1 MISVKLKTKT
11 EMNVNDLSSFAAR
24 VCYTADVP
32 SDDKTIDV
40 KARLFEP
47 GHHTTIEHN
56 HFSFVLDGVSV
67 SSIVFGMH
75 LNAPYY
81 NSDQRSGR
89 FSKMYQSPDVEEIRN
104 YLNHFYPNED
114 VPSAVS
120 FIEKGMK
127 IYRDNIGPLTELA
140 KKVIKEDRPL
150 ANEKYIEQNAPKFAQ
165 EQLRMFIS
173 QVMPTALVMT
183 VNTSA
188 LVALWQVAWSPEMRE
203 ITNQMRDEVLHVHP
217 ELSYMFDETKRQNRD
232 WSPKMNFS
240 HPHIHKMP
248 TCILQKADI
257 QDREFP
263 DMKNAVDVLPFSP
276 FAMKQNTSTIKTE
289 VEISCATMG
298 QDQRHRSIRRGEPVI
313 SGNFYLPP
321 LLEMAGLESV
331 AQDYIQDYA
340 NLSQKLS
347 PAMMT
352 TIAPYGA
359 MVMYQ
364 KEANLNALLHEQ
376 GKRLCWCAQEEI
388 SDLARQLRQQ
398 LSATYPDIAEKLA
411 PPCYKGGCREGVRFC
426 GRQMNK
432 TLVSDY
438 FCRRRV

>member
-32 SDDKTIDV
+32 ADDKTIDV

-67 SSIVFGMH
+67 SSVVFGVH

-89 FSKMYQSPDVEEIRN
+89 FSKMYQSPDVEEIRK

-114 VPSAVS
+114 VQAAVS

-127 IYRDNIGPLTELA
+127 IYQDNIGPLTALA
-140 KKVIKEDRPL
+140 AKVIKEDRPC

-165 EQLRMFIS
+165 EQLRMFVS

-203 ITNQMRDEVLHVHP
+203 ITNQMRDEVLRVHP

-232 WSPKMNFS
+232 WAPRMNFTN
-240 HPHIHKMP
+240 PHIHKMP

-289 VEISCATMG
+289 IEISCATMG

-321 LLEMAGLESV
+321 LLEMAGLEAT
-331 AQDYIQDYA
+331 AQDYMQDYA
-340 NLSQKLS
+340 DLSKKLS

-388 SDLARQLRQQ
+388 SELAHQLRQQ
-398 LSATYPDIAEKLA
+398 LSTTYPDIAESW
-411 PPCYKGGCREGVRFC
+411 P
-426 GRQMNK
+426 
-432 TLVSDY
+432 S
-438 FCRRRV
+438 

>member
-67 SSIVFGMH
+67 SSVVFGMH

-89 FSKMYQSPDVEEIRN
+89 FSKMYQTPDVEEIRN

-127 IYRDNIGPLTELA
+127 IYQDNIGPLTELA

-398 LSATYPDIAEKLA
+398 LSATYLDIAEKLA

>member
-1 MISVKLKTKT
+1 
-11 EMNVNDLSSFAAR
+11 
-24 VCYTADVP
+24 
-32 SDDKTIDV
+32 
-40 KARLFEP
+40 
-47 GHHTTIEHN
+47 
-56 HFSFVLDGVSV
+56 
-67 SSIVFGMH
+67 
-75 LNAPYY
+75 
-81 NSDQRSGR
+81 
-89 FSKMYQSPDVEEIRN
+89 
-104 YLNHFYPNED
+104 
-114 VPSAVS
+114 
-120 FIEKGMK
+120 
-127 IYRDNIGPLTELA
+127 
-140 KKVIKEDRPL
+140 
-150 ANEKYIEQNAPKFAQ
+150 
-165 EQLRMFIS
+165 
-173 QVMPTALVMT
+173 
-183 VNTSA
+183 
-188 LVALWQVAWSPEMRE
+188 
-203 ITNQMRDEVLHVHP
+203 
-217 ELSYMFDETKRQNRD
+217 MFDETKRQNRD

-376 GKRLCWCAQEEI
+376 GTRLCWCAQEEI

>member
-11 EMNVNDLSSFAAR
+11 EMNVHDLSSFAAR
-24 VCYTADVP
+24 VCYTADLP

-56 HFSFVLDGVSV
+56 HFTFTLDGVSV

-89 FSKMYQSPDVEEIRN
+89 FSKMYQSPDVAEIRK

-114 VPSAVS
+114 TDLAVS
-120 FIEKGMK
+120 FVEKGMK
-127 IYRDNIGPLTELA
+127 IYQENIGPLTALA
-140 KKVIKEDRPL
+140 AKVIKEDRPN
-150 ANEKYIEQNAPKFAQ
+150 ANDKYIEQNAPKFAQ

-173 QVMPTALVMT
+173 QVMPTALAMT
-183 VNTSA
+183 INTSA

-203 ITNQMRDEVLHVHP
+203 ITNQMRDEVLRVHP
-217 ELSYMFDETKRQNRD
+217 EIAYMFDESKRQNRD
-232 WSPKMNFS
+232 WTPKMNFTD
-240 HPHIHKMP
+240 PHIHKMP
-248 TCILQKADI
+248 TCILQKVDI
-257 QDREFP
+257 PELANLE
-263 DMKNAVDVLPFSP
+263 MKNAVDILPFSP
-276 FAMKQNTSTIKTE
+276 FAMKQNTSTVKTE
-289 VEISCATMG
+289 VEMSCATMG

-321 LLEMAGLESV
+321 LLEMGGLEKTALEYV
-331 AQDYIQDYA
+331 REYA
-340 NLSQKLS
+340 ALAQKLS
-347 PAMMT
+347 PALMT

-364 KEANLNALLHEQ
+364 KEANLNALMHEQ

-388 SDLARQLRQQ
+388 SELARQLRQQ
-398 LSATYPDIAEKLA
+398 MLSVCPAVAEKLA

-426 GRQMNK
+426 GRQTNK
-432 TLVSDY
+432 ALVSDY
-438 FCRRRV
+438 FERRRV

>member
-32 SDDKTIDV
+32 ADDKTIDV

-67 SSIVFGMH
+67 SSVVFGMH

-114 VPSAVS
+114 VSAAVS

-127 IYRDNIGPLTELA
+127 IYRDNIGSLTELA

-183 VNTSA
+183 LNTSA

-203 ITNQMRDEVLHVHP
+203 ITNQMRDEVLRVYP

-232 WSPKMNFS
+232 WSPRMNFS

-276 FAMKQNTSTIKTE
+276 FAMKQNTSSIKTE

-321 LLEMAGLESV
+321 LLDMAGLESV

-388 SDLARQLRQQ
+388 ADLARQLRQQ
-398 LSATYPDIAEKLA
+398 LSMTHPDIAEKLA

-432 TLVSDY
+432 ALVPNY
-438 FCRRRV
+438 FARRRV